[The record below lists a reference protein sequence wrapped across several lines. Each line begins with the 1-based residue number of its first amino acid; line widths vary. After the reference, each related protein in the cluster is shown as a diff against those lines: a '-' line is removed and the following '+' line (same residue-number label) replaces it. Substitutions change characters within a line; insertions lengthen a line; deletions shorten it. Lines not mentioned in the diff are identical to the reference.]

1 MLLHVQVR
9 QGLAAETRH
18 DERTQRMRQA
28 SKTRLAA
35 GDTRT
40 PTAFRAVGV
49 ISPEGAVLGGLLPR
63 NLYLWLSGPKVNN
76 SSNFEGSMRGTS
88 TAAECLAAPVAED
101 HGAQVAP
108 ATPLLRPSLQ
118 EMKD

>member
-9 QGLAAETRH
+9 QGLADETRH
-18 DERTQRMRQA
+18 DERTQRKRQA

-40 PTAFRAVGV
+40 PTAFRAAGV
-49 ISPEGAVLGGLLPR
+49 ISPEGRFWGDSFPVI
-63 NLYLWLSGPKVNN
+63 LYLWLSGPKVNN
-76 SSNFEGSMRGTS
+76 SSNSEGSMRGTS
-88 TAAECLAAPVAED
+88 TAAECLVAPVAED
-101 HGAQVAP
+101 HDAQVAP